1 LKNIYVSSV
10 GGDIAQSIIGVIS
23 ETFESISIF
32 GTDVFD
38 NQPGCFL
45 VNHFEVSPHA
55 DDSSFFRWLT
65 QFLRNNRIDCYIPT
79 NESELRALASISNNQ
94 LNRVLGSC
102 SIIWA
107 GRSAV
112 SLFGDKFL
120 TSKFLT
126 EIGVNAPQ
134 VYEDLSEIHDSDF
147 PLIVKPRFGSGSKGI
162 FKCNSKRELE
172 GSLQFVPNPII
183 QKFIGDDEHEFT
195 AGVFRNSSG
204 ESRVIIFRRKLI
216 GGATGWAEVYLDTE
230 MENVCKNIASAVNL
244 SGSINIQFRL
254 DQGEPSVFEIN
265 GRLSSTVYM
274 RHLLGF
280 EDVNWSFGL
289 TESFSPFN
297 SKQHVGKVLYRINQF
312 RISAP

>member
-1 LKNIYVSSV
+1 MKNIYVSSV

-38 NQPGCFL
+38 NQPGYFL

-55 DDSSFFRWLT
+55 DDPNFFRWLT
-65 QFLRNNRIDCYIPT
+65 QFLRSNLIDYYLPM
-79 NESELRALASISNNQ
+79 NESEMRALAAISDNQ
-94 LNRVLGSC
+94 LNKVLGSC

-112 SLFGDKFL
+112 SLFGDKSL

-126 EIGVNAPQ
+126 EIGVNTPL
-134 VYEDLSEIHDSDF
+134 VYEDLDEIQDSDF
-147 PLIVKPRFGSGSKGI
+147 PLIVKPRFGSGSKSI
-162 FKCNSKRELE
+162 FRCDSKRELE
-172 GSLQFVPNPII
+172 GSLLFVPTPII
-183 QKFIGDDEHEFT
+183 QKFIGENDQEFT
-195 AGVFRNSSG
+195 AGIFRHSSG
-204 ESRVIIFRRKLI
+204 ESKVVIFRRKLI

-230 MENVCKNIASAVNL
+230 MENMCKHIASAVNL

-254 DQGEPSVFEIN
+254 DEGKPSVFEIN
-265 GRLSSTVYM
+265 GRLSSSVYM

-280 EDVNWSFGL
+280 EDVNWSLGL
-289 TESFSPFN
+289 TDSFSPFN